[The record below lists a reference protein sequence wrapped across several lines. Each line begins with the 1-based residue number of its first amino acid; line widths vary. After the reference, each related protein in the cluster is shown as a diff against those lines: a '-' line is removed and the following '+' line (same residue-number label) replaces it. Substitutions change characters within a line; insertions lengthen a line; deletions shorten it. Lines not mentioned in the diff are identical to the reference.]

1 VWVED
6 TTPAGAS
13 LSASGGDSW
22 TWIGANPAPFSG
34 SLASQSNISSVD
46 HQHYFFGATNTLSIN
61 TGETLIAYVYLD
73 PANVPSEI
81 MLQWNDGSWEHR
93 AYWGTNNLPLGSDGT
108 ASRRFMGALPAAGQ
122 WVRLEVPASLVG
134 LEGHVLTGMA
144 FTLYGGRATWD
155 HAGKATPTNA
165 PAISEWFELATL
177 VWRSLL

>member
-1 VWVED
+1 
-6 TTPAGAS
+6 

-22 TWIGANPAPFSG
+22 NWIGANPAPFSG

-46 HQHYFFGATNTLSIN
+46 HQHYFFGATDTLAIN

-93 AYWGTNNLPLGSDGT
+93 AYWGTNNLALGINGT
-108 ASRRFMGALPAAGQ
+108 NSRRFMGALPAAGQ
-122 WVRLEVPASLVG
+122 WVRLEVPASSVG

-155 HAGKATPTNA
+155 HAGKATPTNE
-165 PAISEWFELATL
+165 PAIFEWFELATL
-177 VWRSLL
+177 VWTTLL